1 MSQLSRFVFCKYYNM
16 NNDNIDQIDEGTGKY
31 ISIGLIASLMA
42 IPSLFGANTVHQKLR
57 KLPKNKIYM
66 RSNEV

>member
-1 MSQLSRFVFCKYYNM
+1 M
-16 NNDNIDQIDEGTGKY
+16 NNINTDQIDEGTGKY

-42 IPSLFGANTVHQKLR
+42 IPSLFGSNTVHQKLKR
-57 KLPKNKIYM
+57 LPKNKIYM